1 MNRIKQLIIF
11 LNYASLGILLPVLNL
26 ILLNR
31 GAGLKTLPLLIAG
44 YSATVLCLELPSGIC
59 ADLHGRKTVFLIS
72 GVCQL
77 LSVGLLFFAENWIWL
92 LCCIVL
98 NGVSRAF
105 SSGSL
110 DALII
115 DQALQEKGENSLPDI
130 TARLAIMEEAGL
142 AVGCILGGF
151 LSGLGDSYN
160 ANILLRGILTAVTMG
175 LCIFGIREDRIC
187 GSKTERPPLAHHIK
201 KGFRAVFAKPDF
213 PFILAGMMFTGF
225 FITPIETYWQPAYL
239 KLSDLSQR
247 TWMLGIL
254 SFVGFFLAAAGN
266 SFCRRLLLKFPGR
279 QWRIYG
285 ISRVFLGSALLILA
299 LWNSVW
305 IFVMAYGG
313 IYLLLGTG
321 SVAENTLINQYT
333 PGPLRASVL
342 SLGSFL
348 LQTGSVC
355 GSVFSSLFVEQIDI
369 AGLWLTSGG
378 VMIVYTILITAL
390 VTAKKREIKQY
401 DIESFENS

>member
-31 GAGLKTLPLLIAG
+31 GAGLKTLPLLIAS
-44 YSATVLCLELPSGIC
+44 YSATVLCFELPSGIC

-77 LSVGLLFFAENWIWL
+77 LSVGLLFFAENWILL

-115 DQALQEKGENSLPDI
+115 DQALQEKGEGSLPDV
-130 TARLAIMEEAGL
+130 TARLAIMEETGL

-151 LSGLGDSYN
+151 LSCSGDSYN

-175 LCIFGIREDRIC
+175 LCVFGIREDRIW
-187 GSKTERPPLAHHIK
+187 GSKTERTPLARHIR
-201 KGFRAVFAKPDF
+201 KGFRTVFARKDF

-239 KLSDLSQR
+239 KLSSQG

-285 ISRVFLGSALLILA
+285 ISRVFLGSVLLILA

-305 IFVMAYGG
+305 IFIIAYGG

-348 LQTGSVC
+348 LQTGSMC

-369 AGLWLTSGG
+369 AGLWLASGG
-378 VMIVYTILITAL
+378 VMIVYTILVTAL
-390 VTAKKREIKQY
+390 LAAKKREIKPY